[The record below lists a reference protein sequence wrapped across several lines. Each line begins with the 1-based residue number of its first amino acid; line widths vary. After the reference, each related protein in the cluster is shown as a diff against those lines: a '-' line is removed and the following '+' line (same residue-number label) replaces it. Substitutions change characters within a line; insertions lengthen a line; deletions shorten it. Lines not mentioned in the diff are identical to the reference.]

1 MPRSLIAGF
10 KCPLV
15 KGRDYCAKTRA
26 RPRGSG
32 PSCLS
37 SARPARNRSFSLS
50 SSCVLS
56 CLPQRERAR
65 IFHSL
70 SLPLPPICSTL
81 ETRLA
86 SKLFYHPSDRPT
98 DRNMWGHFLPVKWG
112 MKARRMGMPKWRL
125 CYQVL
130 TLFCTNDGTDKDP
143 HPNEIAGV
151 FLIPLSAAG
160 RPTEW

>member
-10 KCPLV
+10 KCPLD
-15 KGRDYCAKTRA
+15 KGRGTIVRKPEPGLGAVGR
-26 RPRGSG
+26 

-56 CLPQRERAR
+56 CLPQLRESAH
-65 IFHSL
+65 FPFPL
-70 SLPLPPICSTL
+70 S
-81 ETRLA
+81 
-86 SKLFYHPSDRPT
+86 PSPSPSNLQHFRNAPCVKALLSSIRPT

-112 MKARRMGMPKWRL
+112 MKARRMRMPKWRL

-151 FLIPLSAAG
+151 F
-160 RPTEW
+160 